1 MRRVARNVGLVL
13 NCWRIRTL
21 WACGLALLMIL
32 GTAATL
38 DATPGQIVYVQS
50 KGAEVRA
57 EPNRK
62 AQVIAQ
68 LRRGHKVI
76 EFERRSGW
84 VRIGMFDTSGRDGW
98 VHGPLL
104 GLEPRSTGGT
114 KPPPSLARQELAK
127 PKAKG
132 PAVFT
137 FKRKCPGSPDTPYE
151 VNVRMEFP
159 SVPIN
164 HTLSIAG
171 LSKRSFHGPR
181 ARVFGLMVPDLKIE
195 TSAEYFAVPFGDQF
209 CFWVRRIPVTLRYR
223 SVDIYVAKEYSTG
236 SCQYR
241 VILDHEKDHVR
252 TARTN
257 LIRYVAK
264 VKAALTSLLI
274 PTGSDPVVV
283 ASPEQAEREVKALV
297 PKLLNPAYQS
307 MLADLRKAQA
317 SIDSPEEYRRTLRRC
332 RKW

>member
-13 NCWRIRTL
+13 NCWRTRTL

-32 GTAATL
+32 GTAATP

-104 GLEPRSTGGT
+104 GPEPRSTGGA

-127 PKAKG
+127 PKAKTKG

-151 VNVRMEFP
+151 VKVRMELP
-159 SVPIN
+159 PAPIN
-164 HTLSIAG
+164 HSLSIAKLTEG
-171 LSKRSFHGPR
+171 KLH
-181 ARVFGLMVPDLKIE
+181 RVTLGKMASRIE
-195 TSAEYFAVPFGDQF
+195 VKFDTEYSAVPFGNKF
-209 CFWVRRIPVTLRYR
+209 CFWVQSIPVTLRYP
-223 SVDIYVAKEYSTG
+223 SVEIYIAKEYGTR
-236 SCQYR
+236 SCQYQA
-241 VILDHEKDHVR
+241 ILAHEKDHVR
-252 TARTN
+252 IAQDN
-257 LIRYVAK
+257 LERYTPSMRS
-264 VKAALTSLLI
+264 ALTSLLI
-274 PTGSDPVVV
+274 PTGRAPQVV
-283 ASPEQAEREVKALV
+283 ASPEQAKREVNALAR
-297 PKLLNPAYQS
+297 KLLGPVSQN
-307 MLADLRKAQA
+307 MFADLRKAQA
-317 SIDSPEEYRRTLRRC
+317 AIDTPEEYRRVLRRC
-332 RKW
+332 RNW